1 MHDQFG
7 TDPMHHFGVTR
18 VNGCASGLLKYRQFS
33 ERRPVTHVTRAELS
47 PVRCTPRTGLSKRL
61 RASTNRAKSREG
73 ASAAECRKRR
83 GERRSLGTP
92 VR

>member
-33 ERRPVTHVTRAELS
+33 ERRPVNHVTRAELS
-47 PVRCTPRTGLSKRL
+47 PVRCTH
-61 RASTNRAKSREG
+61 A
-73 ASAAECRKRR
+73 R
-83 GERRSLGTP
+83 G
-92 VR
+92 